1 MFLYEAME
9 TPITILDRTTV
20 NDEEGGTVTRYVD
33 GATIN
38 VAIVFDSSMQARIA
52 DKQGVSSLYTVTAP
66 KNSGLVYHTVFR
78 RDSDNKVFRVTSD
91 DDDKV
96 TPEMATFSFTQVT
109 AEEWVIPT

>member
-9 TPITILDRTTV
+9 TPITILNRTTI
-20 NDEEGGTVTRYVD
+20 NDDEGGIYTTYVD
-33 GATIN
+33 GATFS
-38 VAIVFDSSMQARIA
+38 VAIVFDSSMQARIGN
-52 DKQGVSSLYTVTAP
+52 KQGVSSLYTITAP
-66 KNSGLVYHTVFR
+66 KDCGLVYHTVFR
-78 RDSDNKVFRVTSD
+78 RNSDNKVFRVTSD